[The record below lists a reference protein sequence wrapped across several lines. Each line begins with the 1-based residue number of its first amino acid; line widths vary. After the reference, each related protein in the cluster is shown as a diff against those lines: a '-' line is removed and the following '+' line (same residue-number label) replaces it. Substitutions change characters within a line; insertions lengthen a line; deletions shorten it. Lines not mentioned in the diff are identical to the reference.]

1 MDKIRNTI
9 FKIRLRLSTGW
20 LIFFLLLVSALSS
33 QFAVEYPHWSRTG
46 HWVVGF
52 SASLLFLGSILLHE
66 LSHVGVARVL
76 GLPTPKLSF
85 LSFRVTSQLMVDVR
99 KPINELLIAGAG
111 PASSFGLSVLFG
123 VVWVLLKRQSETI
136 GALTEWLAQMN
147 LILAFFN
154 LVPGFPLDGGR
165 ILRAVLW
172 MLTDNLSKATRITAA
187 TGRGAAGLFFAGT
200 IALVFLEQF
209 VFALWIGLVGW
220 FLWVSSKQVAQLGRI
235 RDSLEGLT
243 AGDLMVRDSPRVSP
257 RLPLKSFSEH
267 ILANLEQDSVLVL
280 DGDLLQGIVTPY
292 EMGKLPQERWENS
305 FVEDIMIPLAQ
316 LRWVGPEHNI
326 LRILEN
332 MDREE
337 IHHVPVVRQGNLLGV
352 LGRHEIYA
360 RLRSQVQQAPN

>member
-1 MDKIRNTI
+1 MRNQI
-9 FKIRLRLSTGW
+9 LNIRLRLSTGW

-33 QFAVEYPHWSRTG
+33 QFASEYPHWSRAS
-46 HWVVGF
+46 HWVVGI

-66 LSHVGVARVL
+66 LSHVGVARIL
-76 GLPTPKLSF
+76 GLPSPKLSF

-111 PASSFGLSVLFG
+111 PVSSFVLSVLFYF
-123 VVWVLLKRQSETI
+123 VWVLVKSHSETM

-172 MLTDNLSKATRITAA
+172 MLTGNLTKATRMTAA
-187 TGRGAAGLFFAGT
+187 TGKGAAGLFFAAT
-200 IALVFLEQF
+200 IGLVLLEQF

-220 FLWVSSKQVAQLGRI
+220 FLWVSSRQVAQLGQI

-243 AGDLMVRDSPRVSP
+243 AGDLMVRDCPRVSP
-257 RLPLKSFSEH
+257 RLSLKSFSEH
-267 ILANLEQDSVLVL
+267 ILGDLRQDSVLVL
-280 DGDLLQGIVTPY
+280 EGNLLQGIVTPY
-292 EMGKLPQERWENS
+292 ELGKLSQERWENS
-305 FVEDIMIPLAQ
+305 FVEDVMIPLAQ

-360 RLRSQVQQAPN
+360 QLRTQVQGTLN

>member
-1 MDKIRNTI
+1 MVKLRNQI
-9 FKIRLRLSTGW
+9 LKIRLRLSTGW

-33 QFAVEYPHWSRTG
+33 QFASEFPHWSRVS
-46 HWVVGF
+46 HWVVGI

-66 LSHVGVARVL
+66 LSHVGVARIL
-76 GLPTPKLSF
+76 GLPSPKISF

-99 KPINELLIAGAG
+99 KPVNELLIAGAG
-111 PASSFGLSVLFG
+111 PVSSFALTVLFYLA
-123 VVWVLLKRQSETI
+123 WVLVKGQSEMI

-147 LILAFFN
+147 LILALFN

-172 MLTDNLSKATRITAA
+172 ILTGNLTKATRMTAA
-187 TGRGAAGLFFAGT
+187 TGKGAAGLFFAGT
-200 IALVFLEQF
+200 MVLVLSGQF
-209 VFALWIGLVGW
+209 VFAIWIGLVGW
-220 FLWVSSKQVAQLGRI
+220 FLWVSSRQVAQLGQI

-243 AGDLMVRDSPRVSP
+243 AGDLMVRDCPRVSP
-257 RLPLKSFSEH
+257 RLSLKSFSEH
-267 ILANLEQDSVLVL
+267 ILGDLEQDSVLVL
-280 DGDLLQGIVTPY
+280 EGDLLQGIVTSY
-292 EMGKLPQERWENS
+292 ELGKLSQERWEDS
-305 FVEDIMIPLAQ
+305 FVEDIMTPLAR

-360 RLRSQVQQAPN
+360 RLRTQVQGTPN